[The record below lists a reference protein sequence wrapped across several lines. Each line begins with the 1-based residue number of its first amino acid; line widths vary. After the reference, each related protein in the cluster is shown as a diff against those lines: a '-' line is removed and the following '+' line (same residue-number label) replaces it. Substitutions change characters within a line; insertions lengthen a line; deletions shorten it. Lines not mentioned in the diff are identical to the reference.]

1 MLNPILLALALAT
14 APATAPA
21 EPAAA
26 SWQTPAE
33 ASDYTRTP
41 RLDETLAWFE
51 RLARHSPL
59 VHIDSF
65 GTSPQGQ
72 TLPLVLVATGGEF
85 DAARARA
92 SGKEIVL
99 IQAAIH
105 AGENEGKDALMA
117 LVRDIAVHG
126 LHHDLLEHV
135 VLVLLPVFNVDGHE
149 RFSPYGR
156 INQNGPEEMGWRVT
170 ANNLNLNRDFAKA
183 DAPEMRAWLRL
194 WNAWRPDLLV
204 DMHNTNGADYQY
216 ALTWAFERAGNLH
229 PAVAAWQ
236 EDRFNG
242 RIAPAMADQGWPLFT
257 YVMMTDRNDLRAGLL
272 EWASS
277 PRYSTG
283 FAAVEN
289 RAGLLLETHML
300 KDFRTRTRVNEAL
313 LLELLRALAHEPG
326 SLRDAVRR
334 ADADTIA
341 RAARSD
347 AALDVA
353 FATTDD
359 TREVE
364 FLGYEYTTRESDLSG
379 GTWVTYDQDR
389 PRTFR
394 IPMRDQFEVTTR
406 IALPAAYLVP
416 AEWSSVIDRLQW
428 HGIEFER
435 IDAEREIEAGVYRFR
450 DVAFSPRPVEGRQV
464 VSGFET
470 TLATERSRVPA
481 GSALVRLDQHKANTA
496 VHLLEPEAPDS
507 LLYWGLFNA
516 IFEDKEYAE
525 PRVMEAMAREMLA
538 ADPAL
543 RAAFEQRRE
552 DPDFAGDP
560 RAILRFFYQRTP
572 WFDDALNRYPVL
584 RLDAAALERLDGG

>member
-1 MLNPILLALALAT
+1 MLNPILLALALAS
-14 APATAPA
+14 APATATIDPVPTA
-21 EPAAA
+21 
-26 SWQTPAE
+26 WQTPAE

-41 RLDETLAWFE
+41 RLDETLEWFE
-51 RLARHSPL
+51 HLARISPL
-59 VHIDSF
+59 VHVDSF
-65 GTSPQGQ
+65 GTSPQGR
-72 TLPLVLVATGGEF
+72 TMPLVIVATGSEF
-85 DAARARA
+85 DAETARD
-92 SGKEIVL
+92 SGKEVVL

-126 LHHDLLEHV
+126 RHHDLLEHV

-183 DAPEMRAWLRL
+183 DTPEMQAWLRL

-242 RIAPAMADQGWPLFT
+242 RIAPAMAAQGWPLFT
-257 YVMMTDRNDLRAGLL
+257 YVMMTDRDDIRAGLL

-300 KDFRTRTRVNEAL
+300 KDFRTRTQVNEAM
-313 LLELLRALAHEPG
+313 LLELLKALAHEPG
-326 SLRDAVRR
+326 SLREAVRR
-334 ADADTIA
+334 ADAETVA
-341 RAARSD
+341 RAGRAD

-353 FATTDD
+353 FRTTDE
-359 TREVE
+359 TRDVE
-364 FLGYEYTTRESDLSG
+364 FLGYEYTTRESELSG
-379 GTWVTYDQDR
+379 GTWVTYDQDS

-394 IPMRDQFEVTTR
+394 IPMRDRFEVTR
-406 IALPAAYLVP
+406 RVALPAAYLVP
-416 AEWSSVIDRLQW
+416 AEWSAVIERL
-428 HGIEFER
+428 EFHDIAIER
-435 IDAEREIEAGVYRFR
+435 IASGGEVEAGVYRFQ
-450 DVAFSPRPVEGRQV
+450 DVTFSPRPVEGRQV
-464 VSGFET
+464 VTGFNAA
-470 TLATERSRVPA
+470 LAVERRQVPA
-481 GSALVRLDQHKANTA
+481 GSVLVRLDQPKANTA

-516 IFEDKEYAE
+516 IFEDKEYTE

-543 RAAFEQRRE
+543 RAEFEQRRE
-552 DPDFAGDP
+552 DPEFAGDP

-572 WFDDALNRYPVL
+572 FFDDALNRYPVL
-584 RLDAAALERLDGG
+584 RLDAAAAASLTGE